1 MKGFKEMVR
10 LQTVSGQPVN
20 QLDTIVTPQTQVLTV
35 RLPFGGFV
43 WNRPVAVLVER
54 DGRIGRMPIVDL
66 TRLVQLGMLGLGLL
80 FSFMIWLRL
89 SRRKELKDERSI

>member
-10 LQTVSGQPVN
+10 LQTVSGQPVTK
-20 QLDTIVTPQTQVLTV
+20 LDTIVTPQTQVLTV

-54 DGRIGRMPIVDL
+54 DGRIERRPIVDL

-80 FSFMIWLRL
+80 FLFMIWLRL
-89 SRRKELKDERSI
+89 PRQKELKDERSI